1 VTTGNTATTP
11 AATHPGF
18 TALPNWMRGRF
29 TPHELALIWCIQ
41 SYCPTERPSVGR
53 LAEDAGL
60 SVASVNRLMR
70 VLERDGV
77 LCRVP
82 RYEESGFQLANGY
95 EVRIWNEDAEAGTRG
110 RRG

>member
-1 VTTGNTATTP
+1 MTTRNTATTP
-11 AATHPGF
+11 AAKPPGF

-29 TPHELALIWCIQ
+29 TPNELALIWCIQ

-60 SVASVNRLMR
+60 SVASVGRLMR

-77 LCRVP
+77 LCRVH
-82 RYEESGFQLANGY
+82 RFDEHGAQLANGH
-95 EVRIWNEDAEAGTRG
+95 EVRIWNEGAEAATRG